1 MINYNVMPDCQTRKE
16 MIKKLCEKY
25 NFVKHFY
32 AGKSVCGRCI
42 DVLHIG
48 NTKNRVLYCGGFH
61 GSEYLTILA
70 LLKFFE
76 ECADAVHNDTYTDG
90 YKIGDSLKIRGLTIV
105 PCVNPDGTEIAINGS
120 ESANR
125 YRPLVEKV
133 CDNTNKW
140 QANAR
145 GVDINH
151 NFNAGWSRL
160 KRLELSRNIVHPA
173 PTRFGGNAPESEPET
188 KALTRLCK
196 TIDFERALALH
207 SQGREIYC
215 SYGKHTPVLS
225 FRLASMFSEVSGYN
239 IGFPEEIATGGG
251 FKDWFIEKFRKPALT
266 VEMGLGENPLPLDDF
281 EEEYKI
287 MRNILSI
294 GVVV

>member
-16 MIKKLCEKY
+16 MIKKLCKKY

-173 PTRFGGNAPESEPET
+173 PTRFGGNSPESEPET
-188 KALTRLCK
+188 KALTRLCR

-215 SYGKHTPVLS
+215 SYGKNTPVLS

-266 VEMGLGENPLPLDDF
+266 IEMGLGENPLPLDVF

-287 MRNILSI
+287 MRNILSL

>member
-1 MINYNVMPDCQTRKE
+1 MSDYNIFPDHATQKTIIDDICKNYS
-16 MIKKLCEKY
+16 
-25 NFVKHFY
+25 FVRHSY

-76 ECADAVHNDTYTDG
+76 ECCEAVKNHTSVNK
-90 YKIGDSLKIRGLTIV
+90 YKIGDFLSIRGLTIV
-105 PCVNPDGTEIAINGS
+105 PCVNPDGVEIALNGS
-120 ESANR
+120 DAAMR
-125 YRPLVEKV
+125 YKSLVDKV
-133 CDNTNKW
+133 CTNTYKW

-151 NFNAGWSRL
+151 NFNAGWCAL
-160 KRLELSRNIVHPA
+160 KQRELSRNIKCPA
-173 PTRFGGNAPESEPET
+173 PTRYGGTRPESEPET
-188 KALTRLCK
+188 KALTALCK
-196 TIDFERALALH
+196 NISFERALALH

-215 SYGKHTPVLS
+215 SFGKNTPVLS
-225 FRLASMFSEVSGYN
+225 FRLASQFSQASGYN
-239 IGFPEEIATGGG
+239 IAFPEEIATGGG
-251 FKDWFIEKFRKPALT
+251 FKDWFIEKFRRPALT
-266 VEMGLGENPLPLDDF
+266 IEMGLGENPLPLSDF
-281 EEEYKI
+281 ESEYKI
-287 MRNILSI
+287 LQSILCL

>member
-1 MINYNVMPDCQTRKE
+1 MINYNVLPDYKTRKE
-16 MIKKLCEKY
+16 MINQLCEKY
-25 NFVKHFY
+25 SFIKRSF

-48 NTKNRVLYCGGFH
+48 NTKHRVLYCGGFH
-61 GSEYLTILA
+61 GSEYLTILT

-76 ECADAVHNDTYTDG
+76 ECAKSVQNDTCTDG

-105 PCVNPDGTEIAINGS
+105 PCVNPDGVEIALHGS
-120 ESANR
+120 DSAFR
-125 YRPLVEKV
+125 YKPLVEKV
-133 CDNTNKW
+133 SDNTKKW

-151 NFNAGWSRL
+151 NFNAGWNEL
-160 KRLELSRNIVHPA
+160 KKRELSRNIKHPS
-173 PTRFGGNAPESEPET
+173 PTRFGGNCPESEPET
-188 KALTRLCK
+188 KALTRLCR
-196 TIDFERALALH
+196 TIDFERAVALH

-215 SYGKHTPVLS
+215 SFGKNTPVLS
-225 FRLASMFSEVSGYN
+225 FRLASMFSEISGYN
-239 IGFPEEIATGGG
+239 IAFPEEIATGGG

-266 VEMGLGENPLPLDDF
+266 VEMGLGENPLPLSDF

-287 MRNILSI
+287 MRNILSL